1 MKTIESVHETIEE
14 EIEDIE
20 KAKLDL
26 LSAKK
31 ALGLNSLLASGG
43 GVDTKSNIKSITLQD
58 QRIRIETL
66 GGRKKLQK
74 LILKH

>member
-1 MKTIESVHETIEE
+1 MIEE

-31 ALGLNSLLASGG
+31 ALGLHSILGSGG
-43 GVDTKSNIKSITLQD
+43 GGTKSDIKSITLHD
-58 QRIRIETL
+58 QRIRIESL
-66 GGRKKLQK
+66 GGRKKLQN
-74 LILKH
+74 LI